1 VTNRHVSLV
10 GDLSPAPVDLP
21 RLCDLAAR
29 GLVPM
34 LDAERQ
40 LFCYRCKLTQNGLV
54 QEGVSHRYTIMA
66 ILGLQQHET
75 AGFHSSI
82 DFRMLSNKLIRD
94 TAWINNI
101 GDAGLLLWLCASVSP
116 ECLEDLCSRL
126 DLPTALVRYREA
138 RIVRTTELAWF
149 LTGLSHALL
158 SSPQQL
164 SSLAA
169 LAVTTFRLLKQNQ
182 GKQGIFGHLARTRSL
197 AGAIRGN
204 IGSFADQVYP
214 IYALV
219 RFAQACH
226 TDPALK
232 IAQACADAICRVQG
246 PLGQWWWHYDS
257 STGKV
262 VEKYPVYSVHQDGM
276 APMALFAL
284 ADATGLDFDQQIQ
297 RGLSW
302 ITGQNER
309 HYDLQDASTDLIWRC
324 LYHGEKYKI
333 LLSRALGLSGVLEDR
348 VSVED
353 LKVLFECRPYH
364 LGWLLYAFSGR
375 KVSSTLI
382 QNTSQK

>member
-1 VTNRHVSLV
+1 
-10 GDLSPAPVDLP
+10 
-21 RLCDLAAR
+21 
-29 GLVPM
+29 M

-40 LFCYRCKLTQNGLV
+40 LFCYRFNQTHVGLV

-66 ILGLQQHET
+66 ILGLQQYET
-75 AGFHSSI
+75 AGFNSSI
-82 DFRMLSNKLIRD
+82 EFRTLANKLIQD

-116 ECLEDLCSRL
+116 ERLKDLCSRF

-138 RIVRTTELAWF
+138 RVVRTTELAWF

-158 SSPQQL
+158 GSPQQL
-164 SSLAA
+164 SSLTA
-169 LAVTTFRLLKQNQ
+169 LAVTTFRLLKENQ
-182 GKQGIFGHLARTRSL
+182 GKHGIFGHLARKRSL
-197 AGAIRGN
+197 AGVIRGN

-214 IYALV
+214 IYAMV
-219 RFAQACH
+219 RFAQACNVQ
-226 TDPALK
+226 PALK
-232 IAQACADAICRVQG
+232 LAQACADSICGVQG

-284 ADATGLDFDQQIQ
+284 ADATGLDFNSQIY
-297 RGLSW
+297 RGLTW
-302 ITGQNER
+302 ITGQNEL
-309 HYDLQDASTDLIWRC
+309 HYDLQDASAHLIWRC

-375 KVSSTLI
+375 KPPVA
-382 QNTSQK
+382 